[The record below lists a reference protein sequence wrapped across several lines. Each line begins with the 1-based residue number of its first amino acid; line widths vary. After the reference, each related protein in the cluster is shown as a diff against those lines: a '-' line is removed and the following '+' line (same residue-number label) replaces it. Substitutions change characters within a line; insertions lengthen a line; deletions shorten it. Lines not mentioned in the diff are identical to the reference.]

1 MTKIVIITD
10 REAGEEE
17 VVHRMSE
24 HHGKYEYV
32 SLHGKHFNSKLLNYA
47 TNKMYRS
54 DGKPIVP
61 WTEYEVD
68 ELLKKHNVDIKK
80 SGNLDYVFVAN
91 MAKADFWKS
100 SIEDERHLALYIK
113 DVIEDIDAEDGSVF
127 CRWLAGKNVDEIPWD
142 ELK

>member
-10 REAGEEE
+10 READEEE
-17 VVHRMSE
+17 VVHRMSD
-24 HHGKYEYV
+24 HHGKSEYV

-68 ELLKKHNVDIKK
+68 ELLKKHNVISIMSLLRIWQKLI
-80 SGNLDYVFVAN
+80 SGNL
-91 MAKADFWKS
+91 
-100 SIEDERHLALYIK
+100 R
-113 DVIEDIDAEDGSVF
+113 
-127 CRWLAGKNVDEIPWD
+127 
-142 ELK
+142 